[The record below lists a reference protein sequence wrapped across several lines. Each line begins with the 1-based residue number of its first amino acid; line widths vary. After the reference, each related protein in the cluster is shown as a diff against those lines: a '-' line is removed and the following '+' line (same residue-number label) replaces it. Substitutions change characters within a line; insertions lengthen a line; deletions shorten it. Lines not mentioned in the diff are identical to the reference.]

1 MTFYVLKCIG
11 YTLVGSNTKKLNMI
25 KKILALTILF
35 TLTNPLFSQTLK
47 DEWVVC
53 NTQGC
58 KLLDPYYSDGVTMK
72 WEGSCVNGKA
82 DGFGKLTKYKD
93 GQYESTYEGEFLNGI
108 REGKGKFSH
117 KSETILECNFK
128 NGQAIGYGKY
138 DLGNGNY
145 YNGEIINYRQ
155 HGNGTLKMANGS
167 KFEGFF
173 VSDRMY
179 TGKFT
184 NFDGKV
190 TYIQKYI
197 PVEKISEKSGR
208 YKPEIGVRVTEYFDD
223 KWNRCQQKDASFY
236 RLVTYESDNKPKG
249 VVKDFYISG
258 QLQSEFTAVYLDYED
273 EGKNFHEGE
282 ATWYFKNGKIEQ
294 KRYYFNN
301 KINGKNTFYYDNG
314 QMAQQ
319 INYRLGVYDGLYQQW
334 YKTGKLKISA
344 FYETGR
350 LVENKYIEYDENG
363 LGALVYNENFRIN
376 KEQWERKFQDNISRI
391 TEDGNLSLYLNTD
404 NLTSRFNYI
413 TLDQKSS
420 FSIESVIQKKSGK
433 GNEGYGLIFG
443 FKDWNNYYQFLISE
457 YGSYIILGEF
467 EGVNIK
473 ICQWTKSNAIN
484 IGNKRNLLK
493 VMKFGDEFIFSING
507 EVVERPKSKDLRG
520 NNIGIIAGGRGEFV
534 LENLIVKEFL
544 TDKELEQKR
553 PKNISTSANEWK
565 GNGSGFFI
573 NEKGYIATNYHVVEE
588 ANAIQVEYFQKGVK
602 NIFSAKV
609 IVTDKQNDLAIIQ
622 VDDPKFKT
630 LPTIPYVFSSTIKDV
645 GSEVFALGYPM
656 AQVMGDEIKFTD
668 GKISSKTGIEGDI
681 TVYQISVPIQPGN
694 SGGPLFDNKGNLVGI
709 TSSGLNKEYFNSENV
724 NYAIKTTYLKNLIDV
739 MPENIRLPNNVDIY
753 NKPLTEKIKLLSD
766 FIPIIRV
773 K

>member
-1 MTFYVLKCIG
+1 
-11 YTLVGSNTKKLNMI
+11 MI

-117 KSETILECNFK
+117 KSETVLECNFK

-363 LGALVYNENFRIN
+363 LGALVYNENFKIN

-534 LENLIVKEFL
+534 LENLIVKEFM

>member
-1 MTFYVLKCIG
+1 
-11 YTLVGSNTKKLNMI
+11 MI
-25 KKILALTILF
+25 KKILLLTILF

-314 QMAQQ
+314 QMAQE
-319 INYRLGVYDGLYQQW
+319 INYSLGVYDGLYQQW

-534 LENLIVKEFL
+534 LENLIVKEFM